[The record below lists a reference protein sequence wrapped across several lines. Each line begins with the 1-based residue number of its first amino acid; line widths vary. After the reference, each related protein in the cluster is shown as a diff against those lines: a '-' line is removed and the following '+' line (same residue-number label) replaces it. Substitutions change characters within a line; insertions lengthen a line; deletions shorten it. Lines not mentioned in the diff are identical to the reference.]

1 MRTWIWEEET
11 KLFFAYIIDH
21 VGKAK
26 EFTEKDQ
33 LQMIVKTTAELL
45 VESSCSACLKP
56 RVQSPTL
63 LTKC

>member
-33 LQMIVKTTAELL
+33 LQMIVKTTA
-45 VESSCSACLKP
+45 V
-56 RVQSPTL
+56 
-63 LTKC
+63 